1 MSNFDQNNQ
10 QINNQINIAN
20 VANLN
25 CTLWID
31 VRGEERFFVKLDGKK
46 TKKKTSEGFLGLFEM
61 FIDYAKESTLTEEP
75 DFLVYVDDQL
85 SDGLNAGERKKFA
98 ITPGKHKVEIK
109 LNITKTR
116 VGDLNRIEVM
126 AVDMALKRNN
136 KITFPVSPGENI
148 ELDYKG
154 YVLKFKD

>member
-1 MSNFDQNNQ
+1 MSNFDQNDQ
-10 QINNQINIAN
+10 KVNNQINIAN
-20 VANLN
+20 ISNLY

-31 VRGEERFFVKLDGKK
+31 VRGEERFFVKLFGKEPR
-46 TKKKTSEGFLGLFEM
+46 KKTSEGLLGLFEM
-61 FIDYAKESTLTEEP
+61 FLDYSYENSLTEES

-109 LNITKTR
+109 LNKTKSR
-116 VGDLNRIEVM
+116 VGDTNRVAVMIVEATLN
-126 AVDMALKRNN
+126 KSN

-148 ELDYKG
+148 ELDYRG
-154 YVLKFKD
+154 YELKFKE